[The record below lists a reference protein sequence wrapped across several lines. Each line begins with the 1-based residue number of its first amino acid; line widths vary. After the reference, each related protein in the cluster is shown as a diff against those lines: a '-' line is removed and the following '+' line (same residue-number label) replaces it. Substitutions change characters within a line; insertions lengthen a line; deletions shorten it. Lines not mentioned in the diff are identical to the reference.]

1 MKNNFRVLIAIKKTT
16 IAKVSQ
22 KTGISKTT
30 LYGLYY
36 EKTENPSLTI
46 ILKLCDFLNVTPN
59 EFIGIETS
67 KEKEA

>member
-1 MKNNFRVLIAIKKTT
+1 MLIAIKKTT